1 MATNS
6 STRKRLEQRSQAG
19 KALGFPA
26 GDVLYVS
33 SAGSDGNDG
42 LDPDHTLLT
51 LVRAL
56 ELVEAGD
63 TIFLEPGGSETV
75 TASVAVD
82 TAGIR
87 IVCPVVSPHQ
97 GYEITGAGSLD
108 LLTVSVADVT
118 LEGLRFTRSAGAGAA
133 VAGVLTTA
141 GADRLTVRNCAFD
154 YRALTS
160 AWSNFG
166 VEVTDDCDDL
176 LVQGCFFADCHRG
189 ITFVVA
195 TGINVLRPRI
205 ERCVFYV
212 GQDTAFG
219 VHTALT
225 GTGTVRSPSI
235 LDCEFHEADGD
246 GTASTDLWDGT
257 NGTDATTGP
266 ISYGAAVDQWL
277 TARCV
282 AFTILSQAFSTLNA
296 INAGAVG
303 SNVQNLTTAGLGDAT
318 TIYSDTTIIASDV
331 VIVVS
336 DTTAIHSDTTIIA
349 SDVVIVVSDT
359 TAIHSD
365 TTIVVSDTTAI
376 HSDTTIL
383 TSDVVIVTSDTTA
396 IHSDTT
402 IIASDTVILT
412 SDTTVIESDTTA
424 IHLQTT
430 TIASDLVIV
439 TSDTTAI
446 HSDTTIIASDL
457 VIAASDVVQIYS
469 DTTIIYSDTTIIASD
484 TVILTSDTTAIHS
497 DTTIIAS
504 DVVQL
509 VGGRA
514 VFNTGTKADIAGIPN
529 NAEAAGG
536 LLVTATGGAVLI
548 EDIIV
553 AKDATALTGPTNLRI
568 SADGNTYGPSA
579 TTVPVVAIAVA
590 SVTANVRVAA
600 LGTVVWTTLR
610 LPFVLESGVG
620 LYIHGDDSAG
630 TSAGNYRWAV
640 RGRALDAATTLVGS

>member
-1 MATNS
+1 MPVPPVKDLVAQNS
-6 STRKRLEQRSQAG
+6 HAARARR
-19 KALGFPA
+19 PI
-26 GDVLYVS
+26 GDVYYVDSTNGRDGS
-33 SAGSDGNDG
+33 SG
-42 LDPDHTLLT
+42 LEPRFALLT
-51 LVRAL
+51 LARAL
-56 ELVEAGD
+56 ELARAGS

-75 TASVAVD
+75 TTSLAVA
-82 TAGIR
+82 TAGLK
-87 IVCPVVSPHQ
+87 IVCDVDNPHQ
-97 GYEITGAGSLD
+97 GYEITGAGDLD
-108 LLTVSVADVT
+108 LLTVSAADVT

-141 GADRLTVRNCAFD
+141 AADRLTVRNCAFD

-166 VEVTDDCDDL
+166 IEVTDNCEDL
-176 LVQGCFFADCHRG
+176 RVLDCFFADCHRG
-189 ITFVVA
+189 VTFVVA
-195 TGINVLRPRI
+195 TGVNVLRPRI

-219 VHTALT
+219 VHTALS
-225 GTGTVRSPSI
+225 GTGAVLSPTI

-257 NGTDATTGP
+257 DGTDATTGP

-277 TARCV
+277 TVRCV
-282 AFTILSQAFSTLNA
+282 AFTILSGAFSTLNA

-336 DTTAIHSDTTIIA
+336 DTTAIHLQTTTIASDTVQVYSDTTIVVSDTTAIHSDTTAINTQTTTIASDLVIVTSDTTAVHSDTTIIA
-349 SDVVIVVSDT
+349 SDVVIVVSDTTAVHLQTTTIASDVVIVTSDT

-376 HSDTTIL
+376 HLQTTTIASDT
-383 TSDVVIVTSDTTA
+383 VQVYSDTTA
-396 IHSDTT
+396 VHSDTT
-402 IIASDTVILT
+402 IIASDV
-412 SDTTVIESDTTA
+412 
-424 IHLQTT
+424 
-430 TIASDLVIV
+430 VIV
-439 TSDTTAI
+439 
-446 HSDTTIIASDL
+446 
-457 VIAASDVVQIYS
+457 V
-469 DTTIIYSDTTIIASD
+469 
-484 TVILTSDTTAIHS
+484 SDTTAIHS

-536 LLVTATGGAVLI
+536 LLVTATGGPVLI
-548 EDIIV
+548 DEILV
-553 AKDATALTGPTNLRI
+553 AKDATALTGPTNIRI
-568 SADGNTYGPSA
+568 SADGNTYGPSGVA
-579 TTVPVVAIAVA
+579 APIVAIATA
-590 SVTANVRVAA
+590 AVTANVRVGG
-600 LGTVVWTTLR
+600 LGTTVWTTLR
-610 LPFVLESGVG
+610 TPFVLESGVG

-640 RGRALDAATTLVGS
+640 RGRAFDAATTLVGA